1 MAVSTQMQRVPAL
14 RAQGLS
20 LQGDLALASGN
31 TDRAVQSF
39 KDLASVNQSRS
50 TRLRLDRAVRERAT
64 R

>member
-1 MAVSTQMQRVPAL
+1 MQRIPAL

-20 LQGDLALASGN
+20 LQGDVAVASGN
-31 TDRAVQSF
+31 EDKAVQSF

-50 TRLRLDRAVRERAT
+50 TRLRLDRAVRERTT